1 MIDRSLLSGTERKVP
16 GFSLYKSSIGSCAAI
31 ENSMV
36 LSSAFLWPSALL
48 HKTELG
54 FIHSAKKRRRVASF
68 TNFRRF
74 AVSGLERPG
83 LALRF
88 FFLGVHGTSS
98 SGSVFTTIS
107 CAGRF
112 RGGPT
117 TSTASCTSTTAS
129 CSSTTAASSVYINY
143 I

>member
-1 MIDRSLLSGTERKVP
+1 MH
-16 GFSLYKSSIGSCAAI
+16 SS
-31 ENSMV
+31 
-36 LSSAFLWPSALL
+36 
-48 HKTELG
+48 
-54 FIHSAKKRRRVASF
+54 KKRRRVACF

-83 LALRF
+83 LGLRF
-88 FFLGVHGTSS
+88 FFLGVHGTSA
-98 SGSVFTTIS
+98 SGSAFTTASTIS

-117 TSTASCTSTTAS
+117 TFFRGLSSTTASCTSTTAS
-129 CSSTTAASSVYINY
+129 TASSVYINY